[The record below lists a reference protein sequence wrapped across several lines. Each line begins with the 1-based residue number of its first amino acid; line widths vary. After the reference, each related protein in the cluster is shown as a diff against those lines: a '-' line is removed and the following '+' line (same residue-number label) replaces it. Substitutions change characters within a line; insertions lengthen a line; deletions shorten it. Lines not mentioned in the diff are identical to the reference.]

1 MSLTTSPRSQTTI
14 VDRLSEFVSISSV
27 SGNEAALADRIA
39 EILGESGLDAQ
50 RPGRNVVAGRGE
62 GSPCLLLNSH
72 LDTVPAVDGW
82 TADPWTPRIANGRLT
97 GLGSSDAK
105 ASVAS
110 MLEAFLTAPLPTKGS
125 LLFAATCDEETGG
138 EGLEKLVTQLSFDAA
153 IVGEPNDFAV
163 AIAQKGLVKLK
174 LTARGRSG
182 HAARPHLADNAIT
195 RSARDALAIESLAF
209 SVDDPYLGGPT
220 AAVTM
225 VHGGVKS
232 NVVPDRCEL
241 TVDARTVPGLD
252 NDAMIE
258 RIRSAVSSDVEVLSN
273 RLRPVAGDS
282 GWKIALAALSAAGA
296 EAVTGFPSVSDLAHL
311 SGRPG
316 IVFGPG
322 TPDHSHAADESIALS
337 ALARAPEIYRRTIAA
352 YFA

>member
-1 MSLTTSPRSQTTI
+1 MKTRTVFPSVTDL
-14 VDRLSEFVSISSV
+14 LSEFVSIPSV
-27 SGNEAALADRIA
+27 SGNEASLADRIA
-39 EILGESGLDAQ
+39 EILREAGVDAQ
-50 RPGRNVVAGRGE
+50 RPGRNVVARRGE
-62 GSPCLLLNSH
+62 GAPCLLLNSH
-72 LDTVPAVDGW
+72 LDTVPAVEGW
-82 TADPWTPRIANGRLT
+82 SADPWTPRIADGRLT

-110 MLEAFLTAPLPTKGS
+110 MLEAFLTAPLPPQGS

-138 EGLEKLVTQLSFDAA
+138 EGLERLVSQLSFDAA

-163 AIAQKGLVKLK
+163 AIAQKGLVKLR
-174 LTARGRSG
+174 LTAHGRSG
-182 HAARPHLADNAIT
+182 HAARPHLSDNAIT
-195 RSARDALAIESLAF
+195 RSARDALAIASLDF
-209 SVDDPYLGGPT
+209 SVEDPYLGGPT

-225 VHGGVKS
+225 VRGGIKS

-258 RIRSAVSSDVEVLSN
+258 RIRSAVSSEVEVLSN
-273 RLRPVAGDS
+273 RLRPVAGDP
-282 GWKIALAALSAAGA
+282 GWKIALAALSAAGR
-296 EAVTGFPSVSDLAHL
+296 ESVTGFPSVSDLAHL
-311 SGRPG
+311 SGRPA

-322 TPDHSHAADESIALS
+322 TPSQSHAADESIELA
-337 ALARAPEIYRRTIAA
+337 ALARAPEIYRRAIAA